1 MRIVTR
7 LVGGLLIAFTVC
19 GVAVAQ
25 EPRHRGVVLLVA
37 DDLGLDL
44 GCYGNAKIRTPNL
57 DALAVRGTR
66 FTNAFA
72 TVSSCSPSRAVML
85 TGLFTQTNGQYGLA
99 HAVHNVHTFRNVRS
113 LPARLKQAGWRT
125 GVIGKLHVLPPEVY
139 PFDEVVEGRE
149 LGGNRDVAAMAER
162 VGQFAGRDER
172 PFFLLVGFSDTH
184 RAGEGFSNAGKLNVA
199 SERYGPA
206 DVLVPPFLP
215 DQPDVRKDL
224 ADYYQSATRLDRGVG
239 LVLDALKKAGAADDT
254 LVIFLSDN
262 GIPFPGAKTTLY
274 DAGVRLPLI
283 LSSPRQ
289 TKRGH
294 SNDSMASWVDV
305 TPTVLDWAGLK
316 ADKLP
321 GRSLLGELD
330 QEHSTTGPDAVFGSH
345 VQHEVTM
352 YYPMRSV
359 RTRRHKY
366 ILNLASGLE
375 FPTAQDLYRSP
386 TWQGI
391 LRRHDKSLGGRA
403 LDAYLRRPR
412 EELFDLQKDP
422 NEFTNVAADPAYASV
437 LAELRG
443 RLKEWQEKTQDPWL
457 VKYEHE

>member
-1 MRIVTR
+1 M
-7 LVGGLLIAFTVC
+7 
-19 GVAVAQ
+19 
-25 EPRHRGVVLLVA
+25 
-37 DDLGLDL
+37 
-44 GCYGNAKIRTPNL
+44 
-57 DALAVRGTR
+57 
-66 FTNAFA
+66 
-72 TVSSCSPSRAVML
+72 
-85 TGLFTQTNGQYGLA
+85 
-99 HAVHNVHTFRNVRS
+99 
-113 LPARLKQAGWRT
+113 
-125 GVIGKLHVLPPEVY
+125 
-139 PFDEVVEGRE
+139 
-149 LGGNRDVAAMAER
+149 
-162 VGQFAGRDER
+162 
-172 PFFLLVGFSDTH
+172 
-184 RAGEGFSNAGKLNVA
+184 
-199 SERYGPA
+199 
-206 DVLVPPFLP
+206 LVPPFLP